1 MFGLYDIQY
10 LYEFL
15 FWFGI
20 FFVLKTVW
28 HKPEIRL
35 IYGYSVAIS
44 NLVAV
49 FLFSI
54 SSLKGEI
61 NSIDSFAFGF
71 LHTMVAV
78 VMITLVQMSKK
89 LEGKKSSEIGKK
101 ITTND

>member
-1 MFGLYDIQY
+1 MFGLNDVQY

-15 FWFGI
+15 FWFVI
-20 FFVLKTVW
+20 FFVLKRVW
-28 HKPEIRL
+28 HKPEIL
-35 IYGYSVAIS
+35 LVYGYSVAIV

-49 FLFSI
+49 FFFSVASI
-54 SSLKGEI
+54 KGVM

-89 LEGKKSSEIGKK
+89 LEGKKISTK
-101 ITTND
+101 

>member
-1 MFGLYDIQY
+1 MLGLNDIQY

-20 FFVLKTVW
+20 FFILKKIW

-35 IYGYSVAIS
+35 IYGYSVAIF
-44 NLVAV
+44 NLVVV

-61 NSIDSFAFGF
+61 NSLDSFAFGF

-89 LEGKKSSEIGKK
+89 LEDKKFSNK
-101 ITTND
+101 

>member
-1 MFGLYDIQY
+1 MLGLNDVQY

-15 FWFGI
+15 FWFVI
-20 FFVLKTVW
+20 FFILKRVW
-28 HKPEIRL
+28 HRPEIRL

-54 SSLKGEI
+54 ASIKGEM

-89 LEGKKSSEIGKK
+89 LEGKKISTKEA
-101 ITTND
+101 

>member
-1 MFGLYDIQY
+1 MLGLNDVQY

-15 FWFGI
+15 FWFVI
-20 FFVLKTVW
+20 FFILKKVW
-28 HKPEIRL
+28 HRPEIRL

-54 SSLKGEI
+54 ASIKGEM

-89 LEGKKSSEIGKK
+89 LEGKKISTKEA
-101 ITTND
+101 

>member
-1 MFGLYDIQY
+1 MLGLNDVQY

-15 FWFGI
+15 FWFVI
-20 FFVLKTVW
+20 FFILKRVW
-28 HKPEIRL
+28 HRPEIRL

-54 SSLKGEI
+54 ASIKGEI

-89 LEGKKSSEIGKK
+89 LEDKK
-101 ITTND
+101 ISTK

>member
-1 MFGLYDIQY
+1 MFGLNDVQY

-15 FWFGI
+15 FWFVI
-20 FFVLKTVW
+20 FFVLKRVW

-54 SSLKGEI
+54 ASIKGEM

-71 LHTMVAV
+71 LHTMVAI

-89 LEGKKSSEIGKK
+89 LEGKKISTK
-101 ITTND
+101 

>member
-1 MFGLYDIQY
+1 MFGLNDVQY

-15 FWFGI
+15 FWFVI
-20 FFVLKTVW
+20 FFVLKRVW

-54 SSLKGEI
+54 ASIKGEM

-89 LEGKKSSEIGKK
+89 LEDKK
-101 ITTND
+101 ISPKKA

>member
-1 MFGLYDIQY
+1 MFGLNDVQY

-15 FWFGI
+15 FWFVI
-20 FFVLKTVW
+20 FFILKRVW

-54 SSLKGEI
+54 ASIKGEM

-89 LEGKKSSEIGKK
+89 FEGKKISTK
-101 ITTND
+101 

>member
-1 MFGLYDIQY
+1 MLGLNDVQY

-15 FWFGI
+15 FWFVI
-20 FFVLKTVW
+20 FFILKRVW
-28 HKPEIRL
+28 HRPEIRL

-54 SSLKGEI
+54 ASIKGEM

-89 LEGKKSSEIGKK
+89 LEGKKISTKES
-101 ITTND
+101 

>member
-1 MFGLYDIQY
+1 MFGLNDIQY

-20 FFVLKTVW
+20 FFILKRVW

-35 IYGYSVAIS
+35 VYGYSVAIV

-49 FLFSI
+49 FFFSI
-54 SSLKGEI
+54 ASIKGEM

-89 LEGKKSSEIGKK
+89 LEGKKISTK
-101 ITTND
+101 

>member
-1 MFGLYDIQY
+1 MFGLNDVQY

-15 FWFGI
+15 FWFVI
-20 FFVLKTVW
+20 FFVLKRVW

-54 SSLKGEI
+54 ASIKGEM

-89 LEGKKSSEIGKK
+89 LEGKKISTK
-101 ITTND
+101 

>member
-1 MFGLYDIQY
+1 MLGLNDIQY

-20 FFVLKTVW
+20 FFVLKRIW

-35 IYGYSVAIS
+35 IYGYGVAIL
-44 NLVAV
+44 NLATV

-54 SSLKGEI
+54 SSLKEEMNI
-61 NSIDSFAFGF
+61 LDSFAFGF

-78 VMITLVQMSKK
+78 VMVTLVQMSKK
-89 LEGKKSSEIGKK
+89 LESKK
-101 ITTND
+101 ISAK

>member
-1 MFGLYDIQY
+1 MLGLNDVQY

-15 FWFGI
+15 FWFVI
-20 FFVLKTVW
+20 FFILKKVW
-28 HKPEIRL
+28 HRPEIRL

-54 SSLKGEI
+54 ASIKGEI

-89 LEGKKSSEIGKK
+89 LEGKKISTKEA
-101 ITTND
+101 

>member
-1 MFGLYDIQY
+1 MFGLNDIQY

-15 FWFGI
+15 FWFVI
-20 FFVLKTVW
+20 FFILKRVW

-49 FLFSI
+49 FIFSVASI
-54 SSLKGEI
+54 KGEM

-89 LEGKKSSEIGKK
+89 LEGKKISTK
-101 ITTND
+101 

>member
-1 MFGLYDIQY
+1 MLGLNDVQY

-15 FWFGI
+15 FWFVI
-20 FFVLKTVW
+20 FFILKRVW
-28 HKPEIRL
+28 HRPEIRL

-54 SSLKGEI
+54 ASIKGEI

-89 LEGKKSSEIGKK
+89 LEGKKISTKEA
-101 ITTND
+101 

>member
-1 MFGLYDIQY
+1 MLGLNDVQY

-15 FWFGI
+15 FWFVI
-20 FFVLKTVW
+20 FFILKKVW
-28 HKPEIRL
+28 HRPEIRL

-54 SSLKGEI
+54 ASIKGEM

-89 LEGKKSSEIGKK
+89 LEGKKISTKES
-101 ITTND
+101 

>member
-1 MFGLYDIQY
+1 VLGLNDVQY

-15 FWFGI
+15 FWFVI
-20 FFVLKTVW
+20 FFILKRVW
-28 HKPEIRL
+28 HRPEIRL

-54 SSLKGEI
+54 ASIKGEI

-89 LEGKKSSEIGKK
+89 LEGKKISTKEA
-101 ITTND
+101 

>member
-1 MFGLYDIQY
+1 MFGLNDIQY

-20 FFVLKTVW
+20 FFVLKRVW
-28 HKPEIRL
+28 HKPEIRI

-54 SSLKGEI
+54 SSIKGEI

-78 VMITLVQMSKK
+78 VMITLVKMSKK
-89 LEGKKSSEIGKK
+89 LEGKKISTK
-101 ITTND
+101 

>member
-1 MFGLYDIQY
+1 MFGLNDVQY

-15 FWFGI
+15 FWFVI
-20 FFVLKTVW
+20 FFFLKRVW

-35 IYGYSVAIS
+35 IYGYSVAIV

-54 SSLKGEI
+54 ASIKGEI
-61 NSIDSFAFGF
+61 SSLDSFAFGF

-89 LEGKKSSEIGKK
+89 LEGKKISTK
-101 ITTND
+101 

>member
-1 MFGLYDIQY
+1 MLGLNDVQY

-15 FWFGI
+15 FWFVI
-20 FFVLKTVW
+20 FFILKRVW
-28 HKPEIRL
+28 HRPEIRL

-54 SSLKGEI
+54 ASIKGEI

-89 LEGKKSSEIGKK
+89 LEGKKISTKES
-101 ITTND
+101 

>member
-1 MFGLYDIQY
+1 MFGLNDIQY

-15 FWFGI
+15 FWFVI
-20 FFVLKTVW
+20 FFILKRVW

-49 FLFSI
+49 FIFSVASI
-54 SSLKGEI
+54 KGEM

-89 LEGKKSSEIGKK
+89 LEGKKISTKES
-101 ITTND
+101 